1 MHMLISA
8 DAQVTPK
15 GPGMLQKTQKR
26 TIEESRFTQLFHSI
40 CNKQFSY
47 RTFPLHIDVSI
58 ASSEKE
64 TVQVGSE
71 NNEITLQ

>member
-8 DAQVTPK
+8 DAQVKPK
-15 GPGMLQKTQKR
+15 GPDMLQKTQKR
-26 TIEESRFTQLFHSI
+26 IIEESRFTVFVINNFNIAPLLFI
-40 CNKQFSY
+40 F
-47 RTFPLHIDVSI
+47 DVSI

>member
-15 GPGMLQKTQKR
+15 GPDMLQKTQKR
-26 TIEESRFTQLFHSI
+26 PIEESRFTVFVINNFNIVPLLFI
-40 CNKQFSY
+40 F
-47 RTFPLHIDVSI
+47 DVSI

>member
-15 GPGMLQKTQKR
+15 GPDMLQKTCTQKR
-26 TIEESRFTQLFHSI
+26 PIEESRFTVFVINNFNIVPLLFI
-40 CNKQFSY
+40 F
-47 RTFPLHIDVSI
+47 DVSI

>member
-15 GPGMLQKTQKR
+15 GPDMLQKTQKQ
-26 TIEESRFTQLFHSI
+26 TIEESRFTVFVINNFNIVPLLFI
-40 CNKQFSY
+40 F
-47 RTFPLHIDVSI
+47 DVSI

>member
-8 DAQVTPK
+8 DVQVTPK
-15 GPGMLQKTQKR
+15 GPDMLQKTQKL
-26 TIEESRFTQLFHSI
+26 TIEESRFTVFVINNFNIVPLLFI
-40 CNKQFSY
+40 F
-47 RTFPLHIDVSI
+47 DVSI

>member
-1 MHMLISA
+1 MLISA

-15 GPGMLQKTQKR
+15 GPDMLQKTQKR
-26 TIEESRFTQLFHSI
+26 PIEESRFTVFVI
-40 CNKQFSY
+40 NNFN
-47 RTFPLHIDVSI
+47 TVPLHFIFDVSI
-58 ASSEKE
+58 ASSVKE